1 MDVTPFA
8 TIESA
13 EEFLQ
18 LLQVETQRALADI
31 RALVETDDGSSSR
44 RLAALR
50 LVTHK
55 LKQLESNTGAS
66 MRVLNDLRS
75 LRTLMTRS

>member
-13 EEFLQ
+13 EEFLG
-18 LLQVETQRALADI
+18 LLQEEIQRALADI
-31 RALVETDDGSSSR
+31 NALVQTDDGSSMR

-55 LKQLESNTGAS
+55 LKQLESNTAGS
-66 MRVLNDLRS
+66 MRALNDLRS
-75 LRTLMTRS
+75 LRTLLTRT

>member
-13 EEFLQ
+13 EEFLG
-18 LLQVETQRALADI
+18 LLQEEIQRALADI
-31 RALVETDDGSSSR
+31 NALVQTDDGSSMR

-55 LKQLESNTGAS
+55 LKQLESNTAGS

-75 LRTLMTRS
+75 LRTLLTRT